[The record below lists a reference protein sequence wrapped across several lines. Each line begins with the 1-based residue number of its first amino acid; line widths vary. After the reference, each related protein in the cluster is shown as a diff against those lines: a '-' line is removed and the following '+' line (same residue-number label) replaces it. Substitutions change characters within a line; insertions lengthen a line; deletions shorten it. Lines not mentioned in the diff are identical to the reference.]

1 MASTEYALRA
11 EGIGKSFGRVEAL
24 KAASV
29 WGEAGKVTTLLG
41 RNGAGKTTLMKIA
54 AGVLRADYGVVS
66 LFGNV
71 RENHSLPRLARSGL
85 MYVPQDQLVS
95 PRYRVR
101 DHLRALA
108 TTFGSASV
116 DEAISEMQIEALLDP
131 RVGSLSGGERMC
143 VSLALAL
150 ARAPKVLIVDEP
162 LIRLSPHNQ
171 EVLANSLR
179 TLAGRGAAVITSG
192 HDAQVLL
199 SISDVILWCVAGTTH
214 HIGTPTEALAH
225 SQFRREYLGAK
236 FGEEQERLKNIGQ
249 DDGPN
254 HEPARPT

>member
-1 MASTEYALRA
+1 MASSDHPSEYALRA
-11 EGIGKSFGRVEAL
+11 EGVGKSFGRIQAL
-24 KAASV
+24 KAASL

-66 LFGNV
+66 LFGDA

-85 MYVPQDQLVS
+85 MYVPQEQLIS
-95 PRYRVR
+95 PAYRVR

-108 TTFGSASV
+108 TTFGSAGIE
-116 DEAISEMQIEALLDP
+116 EAISEMSIEALLDQ
-131 RVGSLSGGERMC
+131 RVVSLSGGERMR

-162 LIRLSPHNQ
+162 LIGLSPHNQ
-171 EVLANSLR
+171 EALANSLR
-179 TLAGRGAAVITSG
+179 KLAERGAAVIASG
-192 HDAQVLL
+192 HDARVLL

-225 SQFRREYLGAK
+225 SQFRREYLGPE
-236 FGEEQERLKNIGQ
+236 FSV
-249 DDGPN
+249 D
-254 HEPARPT
+254 